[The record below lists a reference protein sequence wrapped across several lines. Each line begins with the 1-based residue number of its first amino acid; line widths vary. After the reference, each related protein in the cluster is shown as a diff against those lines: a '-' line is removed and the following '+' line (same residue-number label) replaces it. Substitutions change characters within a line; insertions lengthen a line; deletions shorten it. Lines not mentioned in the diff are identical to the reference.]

1 MSKRSID
8 QISISDDDKV
18 RVEAVKKRIV
28 AEVGT
33 HLSTIREQRLVL
45 TQRLK
50 ETSELLAASRSNA
63 IASGQFKTLVES
75 CKEVRDALFPV
86 HELPYATINRNSTR
100 SDAIR
105 RGQKLE
111 DLAKNGPNKKE
122 AAAAIKF
129 TERDAVLTKALAE
142 HRDGRSAV
150 AQMLAEA
157 TPIDPS
163 TQEEC
168 DAFNREIKELERQME
183 YVQVWEA
190 RYARLSLDYGTL
202 KKHDFKPV

>member
-75 CKEVRDALFPV
+75 HQIHR
-86 HELPYATINRNSTR
+86 TR
-100 SDAIR
+100 RCSDE
-105 RGQKLE
+105 GS
-111 DLAKNGPNKKE
+111 G
-122 AAAAIKF
+122 
-129 TERDAVLTKALAE
+129 
-142 HRDGRSAV
+142 
-150 AQMLAEA
+150 
-157 TPIDPS
+157 
-163 TQEEC
+163 
-168 DAFNREIKELERQME
+168 
-183 YVQVWEA
+183 
-190 RYARLSLDYGTL
+190 
-202 KKHDFKPV
+202 